1 MFPDLGY
8 LEVTEELV
16 TEGLETCLH
25 AYNYKMGQKL
35 NLVFFR
41 QAMLHMARLSRVL
54 AMPGGHGVL
63 IGLTHSTGRT
73 TLVRLASFVA
83 HCKVSFLSFRENG
96 IIGPT
101 LCLGLPL
108 SIQMYVWCL
117 DMNIF

>member
-1 MFPDLGY
+1 MSLTKCTLLLSIDCQHSVVSGY
-8 LEVTEELV
+8 LEVTEELA

-41 QAMLHMARLSRVL
+41 QAMLHTARLSRVL

-83 HCKVSFLSFRENG
+83 HCKVSTIVG
-96 IIGPT
+96 H
-101 LCLGLPL
+101 
-108 SIQMYVWCL
+108 
-117 DMNIF
+117 